1 MAQVTVSINRR
12 EYRISC
18 DEGEEEHLSELARFV
33 DKRVGELVE
42 AVGQIGDTR
51 LMVMASL
58 LIADELADANGEI
71 EQIRAEGGG
80 NDGEPGET
88 GETDA
93 VAADVE
99 ALAERID
106 ALAARLADA

>member
-12 EYRISC
+12 EYRIAC
-18 DEGEEEHLSELARFV
+18 DEGEEAHLSELARFV
-33 DKRVGELVE
+33 DQRVGELVE

-58 LIADELADANGEI
+58 LIADELADANDEI
-71 EQIRAEGGG
+71 EQIRADRGG
-80 NDGEPGET
+80 NGGEPGDA

>member
-12 EYRISC
+12 EYRIAC

-58 LIADELADANGEI
+58 LIADELADANDEI
-71 EQIRAEGGG
+71 EQIRADRGG
-80 NDGEPGET
+80 NGGEP

>member
-33 DKRVGELVE
+33 DQRVGELVA

-58 LIADELADANGEI
+58 LIADELADANDEI
-71 EQIRAEGGG
+71 EQIHADRGG
-80 NDGEPGET
+80 NGGEPGET

-106 ALAARLADA
+106 ALAARLADG

>member
-1 MAQVTVSINRR
+1 MAQVSVNINRR
-12 EYRISC
+12 EYRIAC
-18 DEGEEEHLSELARFV
+18 DDGEEQHLSELASYI
-33 DKRVGELVE
+33 DQRVGDLVQ

-58 LIADELADANGEI
+58 LIADELADANAEI
-71 EQIRAEGGG
+71 DQLRAGQATGGT
-80 NDGEPGET
+80 EPGEM
-88 GETDA
+88 DA
-93 VAADVE
+93 VAADIE